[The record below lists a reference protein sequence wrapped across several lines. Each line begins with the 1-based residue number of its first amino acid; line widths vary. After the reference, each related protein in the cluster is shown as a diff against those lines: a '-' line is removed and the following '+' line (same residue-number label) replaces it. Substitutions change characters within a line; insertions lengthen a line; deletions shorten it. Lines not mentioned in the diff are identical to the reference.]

1 MAENGNTLIKKTI
14 FTTDKEAQYDE
25 KAKEILGQKSIL
37 AHILVKTV
45 EEFKGMNP
53 MDVVPFIEGEPYIS
67 LVPVDPGMTN
77 AATEMNG
84 KKIIGLNTENK
95 EINEGEVRFDIL
107 FYVRTQDGLYKMI
120 INVEAQKDEPTE
132 YHILNRAVFYVS
144 RMISSQKDREFINS
158 EYNDIRK
165 VYSIWICMNRKK
177 NTLEHIHLTQESL
190 IGKEHWKG
198 RLDLVNIIMIGLAKQ
213 IPEQDE
219 EYELHRLLGTL
230 LSQNLEA
237 KEKMQIIEEEYH
249 IPMEQKLR
257 KDLKIMCNLSQGVK
271 EEGIAIGHKFGL
283 EQGRREGRRE
293 GIQEGRQEAIVE
305 TTNNVINSMYEK
317 GYTVMEIADVL
328 KMSSEEV
335 RKRLEKM

>member
-53 MDVVPFIEGEPYIS
+53 MDVISFIEGEPYIS

-77 AATEMNG
+77 VAMEIDG

-95 EINEGEVRFDIL
+95 ELNEGEVRFDIL
-107 FYVRTQDGLYKMI
+107 FYVRTKDGLCKMI

-132 YHILNRAVFYVS
+132 YHILDRAVFYVS
-144 RMISSQKDREFINS
+144 RMISSQKDREFLNS

-177 NTLEHIHLTQESL
+177 NTLEHIYLTQKSL

-198 RLDLVNIIMIGLAKQ
+198 RLDLLNIIMIGLSKE
-213 IPEQDE
+213 IPEQSE

-237 KEKMQIIEEEYH
+237 KEKMRIVEEEYH
-249 IPMEQKLR
+249 IPMAQKFR

-271 EEGIAIGHKFGL
+271 EEG
-283 EQGRREGRRE
+283 R
-293 GIQEGRQEAIVE
+293 QEGWQEAILE
-305 TTNNVINSMYEK
+305 TTNNVINSMHEK

-335 RKRLEKM
+335 IERLKKM

>member
-1 MAENGNTLIKKTI
+1 MAENGNTLIRKTI

-53 MDVVPFIEGEPYIS
+53 MDVISFIEGEPYIS

-77 AATEMNG
+77 AAMEIDG

-95 EINEGEVRFDIL
+95 ELNEGEVRFDIL
-107 FYVRTQDGLYKMI
+107 FYVRTKDGLCKMI

-132 YHILNRAVFYVS
+132 YHILDRAVFYVS
-144 RMISSQKDREFINS
+144 RMISSQKDREFLNS

-177 NTLEHIHLTQESL
+177 NTLEHIYLTQKSL

-198 RLDLVNIIMIGLAKQ
+198 RLDLLNIIMIGLAKE
-213 IPEQDE
+213 IPEQSE

-237 KEKMQIIEEEYH
+237 KEKMRIVEEEYH
-249 IPMEQKLR
+249 IPMEQKFR

-271 EEGIAIGHKFGL
+271 EEG
-283 EQGRREGRRE
+283 R
-293 GIQEGRQEAIVE
+293 QEGWQEAILE
-305 TTNNVINSMYEK
+305 TTNNVINSMHEK

-335 RKRLEKM
+335 IERLKKM

>member
-1 MAENGNTLIKKTI
+1 M
-14 FTTDKEAQYDE
+14 
-25 KAKEILGQKSIL
+25 
-37 AHILVKTV
+37 
-45 EEFKGMNP
+45 
-53 MDVVPFIEGEPYIS
+53 
-67 LVPVDPGMTN
+67 
-77 AATEMNG
+77 
-84 KKIIGLNTENK
+84 
-95 EINEGEVRFDIL
+95 

-198 RLDLVNIIMIGLAKQ
+198 RLDLVNIIMIGLAEQ

>member
-293 GIQEGRQEAIVE
+293 GIQEGRQEAILE
-305 TTNNVINSMYEK
+305 TINNVISSMHEK

-335 RKRLEKM
+335 IERLK

>member
-53 MDVVPFIEGEPYIS
+53 MDVISFIEGEPYIS

-77 AATEMNG
+77 AAMEIDG

-95 EINEGEVRFDIL
+95 ELNEGEVRFDIL
-107 FYVRTQDGLYKMI
+107 FYVRTKDGLCKMI

-132 YHILNRAVFYVS
+132 YHILDRAVFYVS
-144 RMISSQKDREFINS
+144 RVISSQKDREFLNS
-158 EYNDIRK
+158 EYNDIKK

-177 NTLEHIHLTQESL
+177 NTLEHIYLTQKSL

-198 RLDLVNIIMIGLAKQ
+198 RLDLLNIIMIGLAKE
-213 IPEQDE
+213 IPEQGE

-237 KEKMQIIEEEYH
+237 KEKMRIVEEEYH
-249 IPMEQKLR
+249 IPMEQKFR

-271 EEGIAIGHKFGL
+271 EEG
-283 EQGRREGRRE
+283 R
-293 GIQEGRQEAIVE
+293 QEGWQEAILE
-305 TTNNVINSMYEK
+305 TTNNVINSMHEK

-335 RKRLEKM
+335 IERLKKM

>member
-1 MAENGNTLIKKTI
+1 MAENGNTLIRKTI

-53 MDVVPFIEGEPYIS
+53 MDVISFIEGEPYIS

-77 AATEMNG
+77 VAMEIDG

-95 EINEGEVRFDIL
+95 ELNEGEVRFDIL
-107 FYVRTQDGLYKMI
+107 FYVRTKDGLCKMI

-132 YHILNRAVFYVS
+132 YHILDRAVFYVS
-144 RMISSQKDREFINS
+144 RMISSQKDREFLNS

-177 NTLEHIHLTQESL
+177 NTLEHIYLTQKSL

-198 RLDLVNIIMIGLAKQ
+198 RLDLLNIIMIGLAKE
-213 IPEQDE
+213 IPEQSE

-237 KEKMQIIEEEYH
+237 KEKMRIVEEEYH
-249 IPMEQKLR
+249 IPMEQKFR

-271 EEGIAIGHKFGL
+271 EEG
-283 EQGRREGRRE
+283 R
-293 GIQEGRQEAIVE
+293 QEGWQEAILE
-305 TTNNVINSMYEK
+305 TTNNVINSMHEK

-335 RKRLEKM
+335 IERLKKM

>member
-53 MDVVPFIEGEPYIS
+53 MDVISFIEGEPYIS

-77 AATEMNG
+77 VAMEIDG

-95 EINEGEVRFDIL
+95 ELNEGEVRFDIL
-107 FYVRTQDGLYKMI
+107 FYVRTKDGLCKMI

-132 YHILNRAVFYVS
+132 YHILDRAVFYVS
-144 RMISSQKDREFINS
+144 RVISSQKDREFLNS
-158 EYNDIRK
+158 EYNDIKK

-177 NTLEHIHLTQESL
+177 NTLEHIYLTQKSL

-198 RLDLVNIIMIGLAKQ
+198 RLDLLNIIMIGLAKE
-213 IPEQDE
+213 IPEQGE

-237 KEKMQIIEEEYH
+237 KEKMRIVEEEYH
-249 IPMEQKLR
+249 IPMEQKFR

-271 EEGIAIGHKFGL
+271 EEG
-283 EQGRREGRRE
+283 R
-293 GIQEGRQEAIVE
+293 QEGWQEAILE
-305 TTNNVINSMYEK
+305 TTNNVINSMHEK

-335 RKRLEKM
+335 IERLKKM